1 MKIRLAGAELSHA
14 DRDMTKMIAAFH
26 NSTKAP
32 KNNPTAS
39 LNFWKVNQ

>member
-1 MKIRLAGAELSHA
+1 MKIHLVRAELSHA
-14 DRDMTKMIAAFH
+14 DRDMTNIIAAFH

-39 LNFWKVNQ
+39 LNF